1 MCGICG
7 IVNRRGQCVDGRLLE
22 AMRDLMMPRGPDQAG
37 LHIDGHVGL
46 AHRRLAIIDL
56 SPAASQPMT
65 NEDGTIWLVFNGEIY
80 NFGPLREELMRA
92 GHRFR
97 SRSDTEVII
106 HGYEQW
112 GLEALAPRLRGMFAF
127 AIWDKTRRQ
136 LHLCRDHLG
145 VKPLFYA
152 ADAGQIAFAS
162 DIKCLWLARGKSS
175 PVDPQAIDEFL
186 YFSCIGQQR
195 TIYNDVHKLPPG
207 HHMTFDAAPAGER
220 GQAPISNG
228 EIGARP
234 HRYWQPDYTKK
245 EARTV
250 DQWLE
255 GIDQHMQDAVARRL
269 ISDVPLGAFL
279 SGGVDSSAVCA
290 IMARQSSRPIH
301 TFSVGFENHPRWD
314 EREYSRKVASYIGSQ
329 HTELVVEP
337 DVAPILS
344 TLVWNMGEP
353 HGDSSF
359 IPQYLISRE
368 ARKHI
373 TVVLTGDGG
382 DEGFAGYSRHLRPD
396 AARRLAWLTPL
407 VTRGLWPLFSRVVSA
422 LAPTTQFARN
432 TQLQAQYLAGDRRA
446 LINDSTWFDGV
457 RSRLYSP
464 GFANGIGDFNP
475 LAAQQDFLQSLRGP
489 TCVDRALESLL
500 QTTLPNDYL
509 VKVDVATMASSLEAR
524 SPFLDVDLLAF
535 AATIPADVMLQG
547 SLVGRPYG
555 RHCRTS
561 RGNRQ
566 AKALLKEYAATL
578 VPPEVVYRKKH
589 GFAVPL
595 RQWFKNEWRRPLK
608 TFLLSKPSTDRGYFR
623 PEFIAKILDDH
634 AAGKCNHASR
644 IWTLLVFEIWN
655 RLFIDQTMKPGDP
668 VLEL

>member
-7 IVNRRGQCVDGRLLE
+7 IVNRGGGPVDGRLLE
-22 AMRDLMMPRGPDQAG
+22 AMRDLMIPRGPDQAG
-37 LHIDGHVGL
+37 LHVDGPVGL
-46 AHRRLAIIDL
+46 AHRRLSIIDL

-80 NFGPLREELMRA
+80 NFGPLREELIRA

-97 SRSDTEVII
+97 SRSDTEVVI

-127 AIWDKTRRQ
+127 AIWDKTRHQ

-145 VKPLFYA
+145 VKPLFF
-152 ADAGQIAFAS
+152 ADDDRQITFAS
-162 DIKCLWLARGKSS
+162 DIKCIWLALGKT
-175 PVDPQAIDEFL
+175 PKIDPQAMDEFL
-186 YFSCIGQQR
+186 YFSCIGQSR
-195 TIYNDVHKLPPG
+195 TIYHNVHKLPPA
-207 HHMTFDAAPAGER
+207 HFVTWNW
-220 GQAPISNG
+220 GQAPSLRD
-228 EIGARP
+228 GASP

-245 EARTV
+245 EARTA
-250 DQWLE
+250 DDWLD
-255 GIDQHMQDAVARRL
+255 GIDQHLQDAVARRL

-290 IMARQSSRPIH
+290 IMARTSNRPIH
-301 TFSVGFENHPRWD
+301 TFSVGFENQPRWD
-314 EREYSRKVASYIGSQ
+314 EREYSRKVARHIGSR
-329 HTELVVEP
+329 HTELVVQP

-396 AARRLAWLTPL
+396 MARRLAWLTPL
-407 VTRGLWPLFSRVVSA
+407 VTRGLWPLFSRLVSA

-446 LINDSTWFDGV
+446 LINDSTWFDGL
-457 RSRLYSP
+457 RRRLYTP
-464 GFANGIGDFNP
+464 GFSGGLGGFDP
-475 LAAQQDFLQSLRGP
+475 LASQQDFLQGLRGP

-509 VKVDVATMASSLEAR
+509 VKVDVATMANSLEAR
-524 SPFLDVDLLAF
+524 SPFLDVDLLDF
-535 AATIPADVMLQG
+535 AATIPARLLIEG
-547 SLVGRPYG
+547 SV
-555 RHCRTS
+555 
-561 RGNRQ
+561 
-566 AKALLKEYAATL
+566 AKALLKKYAATL
-578 VPPEVVYRKKH
+578 VPPEVIYRKKH

-608 TFLLSKPSTDRGYFR
+608 KFLLSKPADRGYFR
-623 PEFIAKILDDH
+623 PEFVAKILDDH

-644 IWTLLVFEIWN
+644 ICTLLVLEIWH
-655 RLFIDQTMKPGDP
+655 RLFVDQSMKPGDP